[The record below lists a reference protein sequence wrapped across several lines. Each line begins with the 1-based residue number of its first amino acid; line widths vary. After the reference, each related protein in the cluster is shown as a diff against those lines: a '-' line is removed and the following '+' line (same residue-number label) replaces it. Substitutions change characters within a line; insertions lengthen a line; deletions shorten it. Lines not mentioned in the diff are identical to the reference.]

1 MDIADIFYGNFETM
15 ENRTEYPMLFS
26 TPMVQAILEERK
38 TMTRRTKG
46 LEELS
51 TTGYEYKGILK
62 SFRSKHV
69 FARIWKGSWV
79 ETIHIKCPYGEP
91 GDLLYVRETW
101 MHAPNYPDLP
111 EKYYYKASMSDQFIK
126 EWPKSW
132 KPSIHMP
139 KKAARIWLEITSV
152 RVERL
157 QDISNEDALKEGI
170 KVIEPNEAYFDYM
183 QYAGSYLHPRG
194 SFFSLW
200 DKINGKESLEQNQW
214 VWVVEFKVLKTY
226 SNPH

>member
-38 TMTRRTKG
+38 TMTRR
-46 LEELS
+46 
-51 TTGYEYKGILK
+51 ILK
-62 SFRSKHV
+62 VQGCKPFLPDDTWSETDIIHWTRN
-69 FARIWKGSWV
+69 GS
-79 ETIHIKCPYGEP
+79 TCPYGVP
-91 GDLLYVRETW
+91 GDLLWVRETW
-101 MHAPNYPDLP
+101 MHAPNYPYLP

-139 KKAARIWLEITSV
+139 KSAARIWLEITDV
-152 RVERL
+152 KVERL

-170 KVIEPNEAYFDYM
+170 KVIEPDEAYFDYM

-200 DKINGKESLEQNQW
+200 EKINGKESLEQNPW
-214 VWVVEFKVLKTY
+214 VWVIEFKRVYPCL
-226 SNPH
+226 